1 MTVISARI
9 VDQRVWYPQGV
20 AGKASLRKPWLTEVC
35 VWEEGGK
42 LPAEG
47 KDLILT
53 QKRGQ
58 EREAYNL
65 GISSKGSF
73 SQKGQPNAQTHQTGK
88 SLQTKP
94 PLVQQLGQ
102 SPETSV

>member
-1 MTVISARI
+1 MCLGR
-9 VDQRVWYPQGV
+9 RG
-20 AGKASLRKPWLTEVC
+20 E
-35 VWEEGGK
+35 

-47 KDLILT
+47 KGPILT

-58 EREAYNL
+58 EREACIL
-65 GISSKGSF
+65 GISSKGCF

-94 PLVQQLGQ
+94 PLVQQFVNLQ
-102 SPETSV
+102 K